1 MQNPAGDRFEPVL
14 CRRQTGRE
22 RLTEGAAAAP
32 EKEKENSAL
41 HNAWHPAANPNAHR
55 TMLLWDC
62 GSQPHPSQSH
72 FHIPLQPKSC
82 CTEQTGSLGTSQV
95 VLSQ

>member
-14 CRRQTGRE
+14 CRQQTGRE

-41 HNAWHPAANPNAHR
+41 HNAWHPAANPNAH
-55 TMLLWDC
+55 
-62 GSQPHPSQSH
+62 
-72 FHIPLQPKSC
+72 
-82 CTEQTGSLGTSQV
+82 
-95 VLSQ
+95 